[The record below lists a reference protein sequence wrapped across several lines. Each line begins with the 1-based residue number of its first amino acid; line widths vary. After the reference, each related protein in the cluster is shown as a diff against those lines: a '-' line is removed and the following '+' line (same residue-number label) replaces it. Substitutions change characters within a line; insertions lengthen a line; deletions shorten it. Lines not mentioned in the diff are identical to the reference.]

1 MMAKDEYIQMKG
13 KRDERHRGKNNALS
27 HIDKTNVSTM
37 CGSVLLVDAI
47 KSYRNYNKEFP
58 IQDATYT

>member
-1 MMAKDEYIQMKG
+1 MKDIG
-13 KRDERHRGKNNALS
+13 AKNNALS